1 MSDCTHPD
9 FDVFATINRIED
21 TGRFNADIQIV
32 CAKCKKKFRF
42 IGLPMGLD
50 MNGAAVSPDGTEGRF
65 AIHPVGEKVPGLP
78 DDAPAG
84 FQIMHHPNKANDL
97 FVCKICGA
105 PMAHSRLGGMFCPT
119 CR

>member
-1 MSDCTHPD
+1 MVSDCTHPD

-50 MNGAAVSPDGTEGRF
+50 CNGAAVSPDGTEGRF
-65 AIHPVGEKVPGLP
+65 AIHPVNEEVPGYL
-78 DDAPAG
+78 DDEPAG
-84 FQIMHHPNKANDL
+84 FEQFIPEGLYVVEDADGER
-97 FVCKICGA
+97 FVKK
-105 PMAHSRLGGMFCPT
+105 
-119 CR
+119 